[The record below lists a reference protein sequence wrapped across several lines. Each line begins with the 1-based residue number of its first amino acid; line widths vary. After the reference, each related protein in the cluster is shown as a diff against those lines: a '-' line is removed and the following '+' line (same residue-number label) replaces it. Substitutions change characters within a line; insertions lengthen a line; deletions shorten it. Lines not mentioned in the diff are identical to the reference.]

1 MGFRHIAA
9 TIILY
14 FAMVSLAAE
23 SQSEQTEENSEA
35 IVSGEVDG
43 SANSDSVAVDAVTEP
58 FDEEESPG
66 RFVPT
71 EQISQDLGVSFPV
84 DI

>member
-1 MGFRHIAA
+1 MSFRHIAA

-14 FAMVSLAAE
+14 FTMVSFAAE
-23 SQSEQTEENSEA
+23 NQSEQTEENSEA

-43 SANSDSVAVDAVTEP
+43 SASSDSVAVDAEKEP
-58 FDEEESPG
+58 SDEEESPG

>member
-1 MGFRHIAA
+1 MSFRHIAA

-14 FAMVSLAAE
+14 YALVSFAAE
-23 SQSEQTEENSEA
+23 SQLEQTEENSEA
-35 IVSGEVDG
+35 IVPSEVDG
-43 SANSDSVAVDAVTEP
+43 SASSDSVAADALTEP